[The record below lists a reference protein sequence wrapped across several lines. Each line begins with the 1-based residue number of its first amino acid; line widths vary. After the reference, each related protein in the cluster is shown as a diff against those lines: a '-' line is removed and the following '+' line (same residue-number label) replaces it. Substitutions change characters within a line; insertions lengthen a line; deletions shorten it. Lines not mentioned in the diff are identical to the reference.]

1 VVITLNDIPA
11 PGAFPKL
18 AGLHHHAYR
27 CRDAEET
34 RHFYEDV
41 LDLPMVVAVAHDRV
55 PSTGDEQPYVHI
67 FFALGDGSM
76 LAFFDLFDGLA
87 CVPDPATPPWVNHLA
102 LRVDGRAALEF
113 AQDRL
118 HQEGVETVGIVDHGW
133 FDSIYFWDP
142 NGIRLEL
149 VSVTASERTL
159 ADMAAGAHDTLRAA
173 CAAHEVVR

>member
-1 VVITLNDIPA
+1 MVTRADAVPA
-11 PGAFPKL
+11 PGAFPVL

-41 LDLPMVVAVAHDRV
+41 LGLPMVVAVAHDRV
-55 PSTGDEQPYVHI
+55 PSTGDEHPYVHI
-67 FFALGDGSM
+67 FFGLGDGSM
-76 LAFFDLFDGLA
+76 LAFFDLFDGRA
-87 CVPDPATPPWVNHLA
+87 CVPDAATPSWVNHLA
-102 LRVDGRAALEF
+102 LRVDDRAALEA

-118 HQEGVETVGIVDHGW
+118 HREGVETVGIVDHGW

-149 VSVTASERTL
+149 VSVTASERRL
-159 ADMAAGAHDTLRAA
+159 DHMAAAAHDTLRAA
-173 CAAHEVVR
+173 RAAHEVVR

>member
-1 VVITLNDIPA
+1 VVTHVDAVPA
-11 PGAFPKL
+11 PGAFPVM

-34 RHFYEDV
+34 RRFYENV
-41 LDLPMVVAVAHDRV
+41 LGLPMVVAVAHDRV
-55 PSTGDEQPYVHI
+55 PSTGDERPYVHI
-67 FFALGDGSM
+67 FFRLGDGSM

-102 LRVDGRAALEF
+102 LRVDDRAALES
-113 AQDRL
+113 AQNRL
-118 HQEGVETVGIVDHGW
+118 HREGVETVGIVDHGW

-149 VSVTASERTL
+149 VSVTASERRL
-159 ADMAAGAHDTLRAA
+159 DDMAAAAHHTLRAA
-173 CAAHEVVR
+173 RAAHEVVR

>member
-1 VVITLNDIPA
+1 MVTHPHAVPA
-11 PGAFPKL
+11 PGTFPVL

-27 CRDAEET
+27 CRDGEET

-41 LDLPMVVAVAHDRV
+41 LGLPMVVAVAHDRV
-55 PSTGDEQPYVHI
+55 PSTGDEHPYVHI
-67 FFALGDGSM
+67 FFRLGDGSM
-76 LAFFDLFDGLA
+76 LAFFDLFDGRT

-102 LRVDGRAALEF
+102 LRVDSRAALES
-113 AQDRL
+113 AQQRL

-149 VSVTASERTL
+149 VSATASERTL
-159 ADMAAGAHDTLRAA
+159 VDMAAAAHDTLRAA
-173 CAAHEVVR
+173 RAAHEVVR